1 MVSTEV
7 VPDVKSPTCFKR
19 TVKPNILSFFTH
31 VIQNELKTGFFSYS
45 YNEDGDFH
53 ILKRA

>member
-31 VIQNELKTGFFSYS
+31 VIQNELKTGFFHTVTMKT
-45 YNEDGDFH
+45 ETFTF
-53 ILKRA
+53 

>member
-31 VIQNELKTGFFSYS
+31 VIQNELKTGFFHTVTMRLSHFKK
-45 YNEDGDFH
+45 G
-53 ILKRA
+53 IKA